1 MLLLL
6 SFQCVG
12 QQQSQWFSQSPKTA
26 FYSFKCVTDGR
37 TAGDSCDICPTTI
50 IESRSFNGLLVLRDS
65 VPWKWI
71 DQPYSIRVKP
81 GNLVEY
87 WEHGASPYNERLTI
101 ELSLTPFTTV
111 QAMADSTFCNG
122 TTPGSYALWYASDS
136 INTAPIFRSDTVTIV
151 GDAPIYVTLDSIGQ
165 KYRISIDTTGLGG
178 GGGGG
183 SVSSGNAT
191 TVSTGVVNWGGAT
204 TGNTIVTGN
213 DSHTI
218 SWRKIGGI
226 DINSKTY
233 YLQQNYR
240 RFLHETGAAT
250 SGSGTDTL
258 YNLFVGYL
266 AGQNYSGTG
275 YANTA
280 IGGKAGLNLA
290 GSYPSATSNT
300 LIGAGSGESI
310 TTGSYNTIVGTR
322 AASQATTIDGVT
334 AMGHHSLL
342 YNTTANNT
350 AYGRSSAE
358 NNTSGAVAA
367 FGYQSLYL
375 NSTGT
380 RNSAF
385 GTSVLRTNLTGVDNT
400 GVGYQAGYYQTGD
413 ENSFLGS
420 NAGLGASGSSGSFN
434 SGFGRASL
442 TALTSG
448 NSNSAFGRTSLTAVN
463 TGSDNIAMGVN
474 AGESVT
480 TGSRNS
486 ILGRNAG
493 GSINTGSDNIFLG
506 YAVDPG
512 SNTSNV
518 MMLGRAIYATTQNN
532 ITTSLVGIGTTTPA
546 RKLHVEGEARI
557 SDLTTDTPTAIVGAD
572 ADGDLGLLSLSG
584 LSIIAG
590 VLTNTS
596 SYWTDAGVYTYLTS
610 TTDRVVV
617 GSATELNTAYRFQS
631 AGGAFIQGAG
641 STSGT
646 YGLIVEKADGTDIIS
661 ARNDGN
667 VGINNTAPAYK
678 VDVIGDIAIDQP
690 SAYYVASSKALYGK
704 PSSDQWFMAGAGNI
718 TGTATKNIGIGNSA
732 LLSFSTGINNVAIGY
747 HAGRLIAG
755 GQGNVAIGTEA
766 LKTNV
771 SGNNNFALGTEALKL
786 STASNNVAV
795 GGLSQ
800 PSTSTGDKNV
810 SLGYFT
816 LNGNTTGF
824 ENVAI
829 GNVAMQ
835 LNVDGYR
842 NIAIGSEA
850 LLSNVSGFGN
860 ISIGQSALYSST
872 GDRNIVV
879 GYQSA
884 QTTTAGSRNILV
896 GTSINFP
903 STTGSNQLVIGNLI
917 FGTGLTGTGTT
928 IAGLV
933 GIKTNSPQ
941 RDFHVQGEVRITD
954 LVTDPATLLVGA
966 DADGDLSSLNAA
978 AAQTLLGY
986 VDGTGVA
993 NRIAYWSDANT
1004 LANDAAYTV
1013 DAVNDRVTITGTV
1026 AGTGANNAFLNLN
1039 SGAISGATEFMR
1051 MSGNISGNMLA
1062 VMSNANTAAGTS
1074 NSIFQNASGGA
1085 AGGDP
1090 IFQLTVSGVLTS
1102 SIGIDNSDGD
1112 KLKLTPNSSTPG
1124 GTADHGIILTNDA
1137 VTLVGINKDV
1147 PVEELDVNG
1156 EVRARHF
1163 LNTGNLWNNSLC
1175 TFGASAGTGPA
1186 INLLSGGNNFYIF
1199 EFTTGS
1205 APAADT
1211 RIAILTFP
1219 DAYPIGPTVS
1229 VFSARNKETAT
1240 DINKFFVGSSSDTAL
1255 DIQANGTLLA
1265 NTPYKLLIHTGG
1277 RE

>member
-1 MLLLL
+1 MVKRLIYCAFFLL

-12 QQQSQWFSQSPKTA
+12 QQAQQWFSSSPQTNL
-26 FYSFKCVTDGR
+26 YSFKCVTDGR
-37 TAGDSCDICPTTI
+37 TSGDSCDICPSTI

-65 VPWKWI
+65 VPWRWI

-81 GNLVEY
+81 GNIVEY

-101 ELSLTPFTTV
+101 ALSLTPFTTV

-136 INTAPIFRSDTVTIV
+136 LNTTPIFRSDTMTIV
-151 GDAPIYVTLDSIGQ
+151 GDAPIYVTLDSISQ

-183 SVSSGNAT
+183 ADQTFANSSDATSHTLTLSGPNGSLQYVEGTGIGLSTTGTLLNGILTITNTGDLSATNEAWTIDADDADTELITTQTVKFQGGGIVVTDYIPGTDILTITGTEAFLGTVTSVGLALPTSVFDI
-191 TVSTGVVNWGGAT
+191 TVSPITT
-204 TGNTIVTGN
+204 TGNLTATFDNQSANTVFAGP
-213 DSHTI
+213 I
-218 SWRKIGGI
+218 SG
-226 DINSKTY
+226 
-233 YLQQNYR
+233 
-240 RFLHETGAAT
+240 GAAT
-250 SGSGTDTL
+250 PA
-258 YNLFVGYL
+258 F
-266 AGQNYSGTG
+266 
-275 YANTA
+275 
-280 IGGKAGLNLA
+280 
-290 GSYPSATSNT
+290 
-300 LIGAGSGESI
+300 
-310 TTGSYNTIVGTR
+310 R
-322 AASQATTIDGVT
+322 A
-334 AMGHHSLL
+334 L
-342 YNTTANNT
+342 
-350 AYGRSSAE
+350 
-358 NNTSGAVAA
+358 VAA
-367 FGYQSLYL
+367 DLPAG
-375 NSTGT
+375 
-380 RNSAF
+380 
-385 GTSVLRTNLTGVDNT
+385 TNL
-400 GVGYQAGYYQTGD
+400 
-413 ENSFLGS
+413 
-420 NAGLGASGSSGSFN
+420 
-434 SGFGRASL
+434 
-442 TALTSG
+442 
-448 NSNSAFGRTSLTAVN
+448 
-463 TGSDNIAMGVN
+463 
-474 AGESVT
+474 
-480 TGSRNS
+480 
-486 ILGRNAG
+486 
-493 GSINTGSDNIFLG
+493 
-506 YAVDPG
+506 
-512 SNTSNV
+512 
-518 MMLGRAIYATTQNN
+518 
-532 ITTSLVGIGTTTPA
+532 
-546 RKLHVEGEARI
+546 
-557 SDLTTDTPTAIVGAD
+557 
-572 ADGDLGLLSLSG
+572 
-584 LSIIAG
+584 
-590 VLTNTS
+590 
-596 SYWTDAGVYTYLTS
+596 WTDAGLYTYLTS
-610 TTDRVVV
+610 TTDRAVV
-617 GSATELNTAYRFQS
+617 GSATELNTAYRFQA

-641 STSGT
+641 STSGS
-646 YGLIVEKADGTDIIS
+646 YALVAEKADGTDILDV
-661 ARNDGN
+661 RNDGR
-667 VGINNTAPAYK
+667 VGILNTAPAY
-678 VDVIGDIAIDQP
+678 VLDVIGDIAIDQP
-690 SAYYVASSKALYGK
+690 SAYYVSTTKALYGK
-704 PSSDQWFMAGAGNI
+704 PSSDQWFMAGAGN
-718 TGTATKNIGIGNSA
+718 TSGSATKNIGIGNSA
-732 LLSFSTGINNVAIGY
+732 LLSFTTGINNVAIGY

-786 STASNNVAV
+786 CTVSNNVAV

-860 ISIGQSALYSST
+860 VSIGQATLYSST

-884 QTTTAGSRNILV
+884 STTTSGSRNILI
-896 GTSINFP
+896 GSSINFP
-903 STTGSNQLVIGNLI
+903 STTGSSQLVIGNLI

-933 GIKTNSPQ
+933 GIKTSSPA
-941 RDFHVQGEVRITD
+941 RDLHVAGEVRITD
-954 LVTDPATLLVGA
+954 LVTDAATLLVGA

-1074 NSIFQNASGGA
+1074 NTIFQNSTGGA

-1090 IFQLTVSGVLTS
+1090 IFQLTVSGVVTS

-1112 KLKLTPNSSTPG
+1112 KLKFTPNASTPG

-1163 LNTGNLWNNSLC
+1163 INTGNLWNNSLC
-1175 TFGASAGTGPA
+1175 TFGTGAGTGPSIA
-1186 INLLSGGNNFYIF
+1186 LLSGGNNFYIF

-1205 APAADT
+1205 APTANT

-1219 DAYPIGPTVS
+1219 DAFQVGPTVT
-1229 VFSARNKETAT
+1229 VFSPRNSNTAT
-1240 DINKFFVGSSSDTAL
+1240 DIAKFFIQSSSDTAL
-1255 DIQANGTLLA
+1255 DLQANGTLLA
-1265 NTPYKLLIHTGG
+1265 NTQYKLMIHTGG

>member
-1 MLLLL
+1 MVKRILYCAFFLL

-12 QQQSQWFSQSPKTA
+12 QQAQQWFSQSPQTSL
-26 FYSFKCVTDGR
+26 YSFKCVTDGR
-37 TAGDSCDICPTTI
+37 TSGDSCDICPSTI

-65 VPWKWI
+65 VPWRWI

-81 GNLVEY
+81 GNIVEY

-101 ELSLTPFTTV
+101 ALSLTPFTTV
-111 QAMADSTFCNG
+111 QVMADSTFCNG

-136 INTAPIFRSDTVTIV
+136 LNTTPIFRSDTMTIV

-183 SVSSGNAT
+183 GTQTFANSSDAT
-191 TVSTGVVNWGGAT
+191 SHTLTLSGPNGSLQYVEGSGIGLAT
-204 TGNTIVTGN
+204 TGTLLNGILTITNTGDLSATN
-213 DSHTI
+213 EAWTI
-218 SWRKIGGI
+218 DADDADTELITTQTVKFQGGGI
-226 DINSKTY
+226 VVTDYIPGTDILTITGTEA
-233 YLQQNYR
+233 
-240 RFLHETGAAT
+240 FLGTVTSVGLALPTSVFDITVSPVTSSGTLTATFDNQSANTFFRGPTSGGAAT
-250 SGSGTDTL
+250 
-258 YNLFVGYL
+258 
-266 AGQNYSGTG
+266 
-275 YANTA
+275 
-280 IGGKAGLNLA
+280 
-290 GSYPSATSNT
+290 PSF
-300 LIGAGSGESI
+300 
-310 TTGSYNTIVGTR
+310 
-322 AASQATTIDGVT
+322 GV
-334 AMGHHSLL
+334 L
-342 YNTTANNT
+342 
-350 AYGRSSAE
+350 
-358 NNTSGAVAA
+358 VAA
-367 FGYQSLYL
+367 DLPAG
-375 NSTGT
+375 
-380 RNSAF
+380 
-385 GTSVLRTNLTGVDNT
+385 TNL
-400 GVGYQAGYYQTGD
+400 
-413 ENSFLGS
+413 
-420 NAGLGASGSSGSFN
+420 
-434 SGFGRASL
+434 
-442 TALTSG
+442 
-448 NSNSAFGRTSLTAVN
+448 
-463 TGSDNIAMGVN
+463 
-474 AGESVT
+474 
-480 TGSRNS
+480 
-486 ILGRNAG
+486 
-493 GSINTGSDNIFLG
+493 
-506 YAVDPG
+506 
-512 SNTSNV
+512 
-518 MMLGRAIYATTQNN
+518 
-532 ITTSLVGIGTTTPA
+532 
-546 RKLHVEGEARI
+546 
-557 SDLTTDTPTAIVGAD
+557 
-572 ADGDLGLLSLSG
+572 
-584 LSIIAG
+584 
-590 VLTNTS
+590 
-596 SYWTDAGVYTYLTS
+596 WTDAGVYTYLTS

-646 YGLIVEKADGTDIIS
+646 YALIAEKADGTDIIS

-860 ISIGQSALYSST
+860 ISIGQATLYSST

-884 QTTTAGSRNILV
+884 STTTAGSRNILV

-941 RDFHVQGEVRITD
+941 RDFHVAGEVRITD

-1062 VMSNANTAAGTS
+1062 VMSNANTAAGSS

-1090 IFQLTVSGVLTS
+1090 IFQLTVSGVVTH

-1163 LNTGNLWNNSLC
+1163 INTGNLWNNSLC
-1175 TFGASAGTGPA
+1175 TFGTGAGTGPA

-1205 APAADT
+1205 APTANT

-1229 VFSARNKETAT
+1229 VFSARNTNTAT
-1240 DINKFFVGSSSDTAL
+1240 DITKFFVASSSDTAL
-1255 DIQANGTLLA
+1255 DLQANGTLLA
-1265 NTPYKLLIHTGG
+1265 NTPYKLMIHTGG